1 MVRQH
6 LTDSIKSGFNSVQQG
21 SKVLEGWSMGTKRE
35 TQISERH
42 TPSGATKCIGQV
54 CSFLIVNIDGYQER
68 FVKVYMKPD
77 ESENDLKIP
86 FKLKRILASAGTIKS
101 VSSAYYTI
109 GKSPPKD
116 SLMGCLRTPRCQALL
131 MMDYKSAPRA
141 KRRGERGSLV

>member
-1 MVRQH
+1 
-6 LTDSIKSGFNSVQQG
+6 
-21 SKVLEGWSMGTKRE
+21 
-35 TQISERH
+35 
-42 TPSGATKCIGQV
+42 
-54 CSFLIVNIDGYQER
+54 LIVNIDGYQER

-86 FKLKRILASAGTIKS
+86 FKLKRILASTGTIKS
-101 VSSAYYTI
+101 ASSAYYTI

-141 KRRGERGSLV
+141 KRRGERGSLI